1 MSRIWI
7 PKFFEKLFELTTP
20 IKNKKRI
27 YSVRGKKYVI
37 KDYVGRKPKN
47 RKLYN

>member
-1 MSRIWI
+1 MPGMWI

-20 IKNKKRI
+20 IKKKKRI
-27 YSVRGKKYVI
+27 YKVRGKKYVI